1 MLFARASRYHHSLHT
16 QSVALQSMKNLS
28 RQAVVLAFVAIAA
41 FLVAHTLN
49 AFVAQALLPPLEAAE
64 GAASRSAMAGDVLD
78 LRQLAREIE
87 ASRLFALPPPSMQT
101 AQGSAVPRGPMGQS
115 AGMAALDAVKKIRLL
130 GTVVG
135 DEVHSLAV
143 VEHLT
148 SRRQAAYRMGD
159 QVEGVGILNEIRKE
173 SILLTEG
180 TMREE
185 LFLDILQQAAPAVVP
200 AGAVVAP
207 ASASGSGPL
216 RRSVDRAEL
225 SQMLSDVPKLMTQ
238 ARAIPYMND
247 GKVDGFRMDFIMK
260 GSFFEKIGL
269 QAGDVLQRINGV
281 ELRDPG
287 MALGLF
293 QQLRNERTVALD
305 VLRNSQRTTL
315 TYDIRG

>member
-1 MLFARASRYHHSLHT
+1 
-16 QSVALQSMKNLS
+16 MKNLS

-49 AFVAQALLPPLEAAE
+49 AFVAQALLPPLEGTESSIVRPAA
-64 GAASRSAMAGDVLD
+64 AGHVQD

-87 ASRLFALPPPSMQT
+87 TGRLFAPPPPSMQ
-101 AQGSAVPRGPMGQS
+101 AASGSPVMGGPMGQP
-115 AGMAALDAVKKIRLL
+115 AVLAALDAVKTIRLL

-135 DEVHSLAV
+135 DGAQSLAV

-148 SRRQAAYRMGD
+148 GRRQAAYRVGD
-159 QVEGVGILNEIRKE
+159 QVEGVGTVSEIRKE
-173 SILLTEG
+173 SILLTQG
-180 TMREE
+180 PLQEE

-207 ASASGSGPL
+207 ASVPGPL

-238 ARAIPYMND
+238 ARAVPHMNE

-293 QQLRNERTVALD
+293 QQLRNERTVAVD

>member
-1 MLFARASRYHHSLHT
+1 
-16 QSVALQSMKNLS
+16 MKNLS

-49 AFVAQALLPPLEAAE
+49 AFVAQALLPPLEGTEGVGVRPAA
-64 GAASRSAMAGDVLD
+64 AGHVQD

-87 ASRLFALPPPSMQT
+87 TSRLFALPPPSMQ
-101 AQGSAVPRGPMGQS
+101 AVPGTAVTGGRMGQS
-115 AGMAALDAVKKIRLL
+115 AGMPALDAVKKIRLL

-135 DEVHSLAV
+135 DGAQSLAV

-148 SRRQAAYRMGD
+148 GRRQAAYRLGD
-159 QVEGVGILNEIRKE
+159 QVEGVGMVSDIRKE
-173 SILLTEG
+173 SILLTQG
-180 TMREE
+180 PLQEE

-207 ASASGSGPL
+207 ASAPGSGPL

-238 ARAIPYMND
+238 ARAIPYMNE

-293 QQLRNERTVALD
+293 QQLRNERTVAVD